1 MTFPPTL
8 GLLRWT
14 CRLVLEDQQQHSPSR
29 SQVPQSCP
37 VTCRWKWPCKRAGEQ
52 WSGSSTL
59 PHNAVWQANIN
70 IQDPAE
76 FYVCRSTAPVSLFS
90 RVHHFFHDYD
100 LLACKKS
107 LLACVQ
113 KLATKKVAS
122 LKHATFSKKQYKLAT
137 KKVAG
142 SKLATF

>member
-1 MTFPPTL
+1 L
-8 GLLRWT
+8 
-14 CRLVLEDQQQHSPSR
+14 
-29 SQVPQSCP
+29 
-37 VTCRWKWPCKRAGEQ
+37 
-52 WSGSSTL
+52 
-59 PHNAVWQANIN
+59 
-70 IQDPAE
+70 
-76 FYVCRSTAPVSLFS
+76 
-90 RVHHFFHDYD
+90 DYD

-122 LKHATFSKKQYKLAT
+122 LKPATFSKKQYKLAT